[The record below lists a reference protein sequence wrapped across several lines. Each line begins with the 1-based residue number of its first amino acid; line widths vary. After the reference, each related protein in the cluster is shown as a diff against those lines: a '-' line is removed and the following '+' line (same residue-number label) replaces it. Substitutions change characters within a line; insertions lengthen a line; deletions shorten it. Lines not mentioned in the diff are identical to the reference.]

1 MTGEERDGEAPL
13 GAEGPG
19 RVPAAAAAPARVLVV
34 DDNEDAAELLAAAVE
49 AMGHETRIAH
59 DGATALDLA
68 ASFQPQVAVLDIG
81 LPGMDGH
88 ELARRLRARGSL
100 PRLIALTGYG
110 QERDKQ
116 ESSSAGFELHIVKPV
131 DLQHLSASIEK
142 LLGQ

>member
-1 MTGEERDGEAPL
+1 MMTSKPSDGETSL
-13 GAEGPG
+13 GAEGPA
-19 RVPAAAAAPARVLVV
+19 RAPASVAPARVLVV
-34 DDNEDAAELLAAAVE
+34 DDNEDAAELLATAIE

-81 LPGMDGH
+81 LPGMDGY

-110 QERDKQ
+110 QERDKR

-131 DLQHLSASIEK
+131 DLQRLSASIEE
-142 LLGQ
+142 LLG